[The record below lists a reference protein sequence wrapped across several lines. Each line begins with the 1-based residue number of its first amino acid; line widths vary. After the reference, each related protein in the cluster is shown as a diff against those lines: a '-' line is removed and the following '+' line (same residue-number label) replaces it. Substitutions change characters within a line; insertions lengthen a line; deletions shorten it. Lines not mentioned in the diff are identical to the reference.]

1 MNFIWNWVYNN
12 NIMCGT
18 KCVVFYG
25 CACFTKLLFMDIFC
39 RYKIN
44 GLWKSLKK
52 NFDFMRIDFSLF
64 DSIVFFMIRLN
75 NFISTHKIYFVQKY
89 LEFLFTIII
98 VSTQEVKMQARKC
111 KWNSNSFIRSL
122 TWHQNVS
129 HLDAWHVVPSLSS
142 YQQHSGLKIE

>member
-1 MNFIWNWVYNN
+1 
-12 NIMCGT
+12 MCSFLRMCLLY
-18 KCVVFYG
+18 KIVIYG
-25 CACFTKLLFMDIFC
+25 HFFC

-52 NFDFMRIDFSLF
+52 KLWFYENRFLIIWYS
-64 DSIVFFMIRLN
+64 VAFFMIRLN

-142 YQQHSGLKIE
+142 YQQHSEFEIE